1 MYTMIGLLKRHC
13 RLANQVEGKYKTH
26 FRYFVEF
33 AGVPEQSSWRCFADV
48 TKITFLKRG
57 LGIV

>member
-26 FRYFVEF
+26 FRYFVE
-33 AGVPEQSSWRCFADV
+33 SADNV
-48 TKITFLKRG
+48 SETWARNCLEKAYI
-57 LGIV
+57 